1 MENEIKSALALLSFR
16 REELRGEV
24 SNMIRV
30 ARFYLYIPVTTS
42 AIHAGTKCQYNTFKT
57 YNVHVFYTSQI

>member
-16 REELRGEV
+16 REELREV

-42 AIHAGTKCQYNTFKT
+42 AIHAGTKCQ
-57 YNVHVFYTSQI
+57 

>member
-1 MENEIKSALALLSFR
+1 MENEIKSALALLSFK

-42 AIHAGTKCQYNTFKT
+42 AIYAGTKCQ
-57 YNVHVFYTSQI
+57 